1 MHFGLFRYSSIRPRA
16 DILSHLVHYLLNLPH
31 PDFINLRH
39 GGYKTHCCGAS
50 KVHLITNSTHI
61 YSHIQRTRGG
71 NNGGSRTRTHNRTYA
86 VLARHAASAGRAVYL
101 EQRGIMPAHLTREN
115 GKIPDFIVQR
125 EGGTTEAVDFT
136 TATVLEYTRES
147 LLHDAKPKPVT
158 VGCARNNT
166 LEHANRRAGV
176 GIKIAEKR
184 KETEYPR
191 ELPPLCKL
199 TIFAVETTGRFS
211 KAALEWCKD
220 VAKQQ
225 QQRQHPAHL
234 PAETATNEQGSY
246 NPEAIKKYH
255 YNVAEAQLQLH
266 RQNMEWCIGTIA
278 KARNQ
283 HVDDEPA
290 PVLDLRPD
298 IIHA

>member
-1 MHFGLFRYSSIRPRA
+1 
-16 DILSHLVHYLLNLPH
+16 
-31 PDFINLRH
+31 
-39 GGYKTHCCGAS
+39 
-50 KVHLITNSTHI
+50 
-61 YSHIQRTRGG
+61 
-71 NNGGSRTRTHNRTYA
+71 
-86 VLARHAASAGRAVYL
+86 VYL

-136 TATVLEYTRES
+136 TATVLEYSRES

-184 KETEYPR
+184 K
-191 ELPPLCKL
+191 
-199 TIFAVETTGRFS
+199 ETTGRFS

-283 HVDDEPA
+283 HVDDESA
-290 PVLDLRPD
+290 HVLDLRPT
-298 IIHA
+298 